1 MSKASDINCIW
12 KHSTVLNNT
21 GSHLIFIFFSQS
33 LLDSFTEIKQKRAD
47 MLWNNISQT
56 ILNRWSGGVKKG
68 DPGVQALEVERLCSA
83 AVLLSLE
90 AKRCQHGSVLFSVG
104 NVFIQHCMMGISA
117 KKVLLVGAQTGACS
131 ARQPEATVC
140 PFPSAWC
147 SSPGCWCTQGS
158 QLTNPD

>member
-12 KHSTVLNNT
+12 KHFTVLNNT
-21 GSHLIFIFFSQS
+21 GSQLLFFSPS
-33 LLDSFTEIKQKRAD
+33 LLDSFTEIKQERAA

-56 ILNRWSGGVKKG
+56 ILNRLSGGVEKG
-68 DPGVQALEVERLCSA
+68 NPGVQALEVERLCSA

-90 AKRCQHGSVLFSVG
+90 VKRSQHGSVLLSVG
-104 NVFIQHCMMGISA
+104 NVFIQHCMMRISA
-117 KKVLLVGAQTGACS
+117 KQLLLVGAQTGTWETS

-147 SSPGCWCTQGS
+147 SSPGCQCTPGS
-158 QLTNPD
+158 QQTNPN